1 MRPVRAAAFFYK
13 RGIMILKSY
22 KKKKILFHTFDRKW
36 IDKYAY
42 RWDNKGGGD
51 KTYDQSE
58 SLPAG
63 SRFDADLSGRK
74 RGRYCKYREN
84 V

>member
-1 MRPVRAAAFFYK
+1 
-13 RGIMILKSY
+13 MILY
-22 KKKKILFHTFDRKW
+22 HTFDCKW
-36 IDKYAY
+36 IDKYADK
-42 RWDNKGGGD
+42 WDNKGGGD
-51 KTYDQSE
+51 GYDQSE

-63 SRFDADLSGRK
+63 SRLDADLSGRK